1 MQRDAPGPSHRRPDP
16 AGVPLQRSLRLSPR
30 LSLRPGLRAVLREPG
45 VLQVGLDAPQ
55 RALLTDCPDVRRLL
69 DALDTGAPLGTTSP
83 DAATALGRLERAGL
97 VVDAEASTVGVG
109 STGRGHRAAL
119 ARDGDGATAAST
131 DRGTCRPLLEAPPAL
146 RPELV
151 RLTRLAGLGEPA
163 PLGAATVALLVVE
176 GEYSR
181 SRVDGW
187 VRDGIPHLCVQAH
200 DGVVTLG
207 PYVVPGVTACRR
219 CVDAHLGEDDPRRP
233 IIVEQLARR
242 PVAEPVDDLLLGLA
256 LAWAVQDLATA
267 AEGSRPS
274 SWSTSI
280 RIAPDLATDRRPWR
294 RHAYCGCAWD
304 QWPG

>member
-1 MQRDAPGPSHRRPDP
+1 MSHQAPGPSHHPQGP
-16 AGVPLQRSLRLSPR
+16 AGAPPR
-30 LSLRPGLRAVLREPG
+30 LSLRPGVRAVPREPG
-45 VLQVGLDAPQ
+45 VLQVGLDAPH
-55 RALLTDCPDVRRLL
+55 RTLLTDCPDVRRLL
-69 DALDTGAPLGTTSP
+69 DALGTGAPLMTPSP
-83 DAATALGRLERAGL
+83 DAATAMARLERAGL
-97 VVDAEASTVGVG
+97 IVVAAAPTVGAG
-109 STGRGHRAAL
+109 ATARAHRAAL
-119 ARDGDGATAAST
+119 ARGGDDAMTRSV
-131 DRGTCRPLLEAPPAL
+131 DRGTCRPLLEAPAAL

-151 RLTRLAGLGEPA
+151 RLARLAGLGEPA

-187 VRDGIPHLCVQAH
+187 VRDGVPHLCVQAH

-233 IIVEQLARR
+233 VIVEQLARQ
-242 PVAEPVDDLLLGLA
+242 PAAEPVDDVLLGLA

-280 RIAPDLATDRRPWR
+280 RLAPDLATERRTWR
-294 RHAYCGCAWD
+294 RHPYCGCAWD